1 MLSAADLDIQRKGGT
16 WSEIIHRGSWT
27 NRMPVLAWLL
37 FVELG
42 YLAALPLA
50 MFIFRPLPDRGIILA
65 RVLGLL
71 VVAYVTWLV
80 VSLGWV
86 TFSRTSIL
94 LGFLVLASLSALV
107 LAARWREIKGFLAGH
122 WRLLLIGEGL
132 FLVAFLAFAAIRAAN
147 PDLWHPF
154 RGGEKPMELAY
165 LNAVVRS
172 TLMPPYD
179 PWFAGGYLNYY
190 YWGYFVVAV
199 PVKLTGI
206 LPTTA
211 FNLAVPLFFA
221 LTITSAYSLVYN
233 LAAGAMRSRTGHG
246 SETAPPSPT
255 TGVGA
260 RHASPPQ
267 DGGAPK
273 ADVVRGKVLWSPV
286 GAGLAAGV
294 LTAVIGNLDGAVQLV
309 QGAWHKVVN
318 GQSFPPFDFWRS
330 SRMVPE
336 LENFDPSPL
345 AFWVPDQVATALEKS
360 SHITEFPFFTFLFAD
375 LHAHLMAIPFALLVI
390 GLGLT
395 LVVAPRQVWARWW
408 WLAAAS
414 AMLALALG
422 ALWVINSWDYPSYL
436 LLTLAL
442 LGLAVLL
449 RPGPALRK
457 LLLLAALGSG
467 VVALSFLAFLP
478 FHQAYE
484 TFDTGLEASR
494 WRTPIDRYLAIHGL
508 FLFITATFLFYHTR
522 RTLAQLIGCLSP
534 RRLWSRGRAAE
545 VPRRPWLSWRRV
557 ALGLGVLLVVFMAVT
572 GYWTAALLMAF
583 LTLAALA
590 ARDVL
595 ASDAP
600 ERPYTMVAL
609 ALLGLALAI
618 GIGVELVRLKPD
630 IGRMNTFFKLY
641 LEAWVLYSL
650 AAGYMLWYLGSRGFF
665 RLRGLTWSA
674 LGGLGALA
682 LLVGVSL
689 IYTVLGTRD
698 RLDDRF
704 QAGPPTLDGT
714 AYMQQAVHREEGRPV
729 QLKWDLEAIRW
740 LQDHAIGSPVV
751 LEAHHEQYHWSA
763 RIASYTG
770 LPTILGWPWHQIQQ
784 RAAYQQAV
792 RDRAAV
798 VREIYDTPSLS
809 RAEELLRQYQVTYIV
824 VGELERGYYS
834 PGGLEKFD
842 EMVKQGLL
850 KPVFRNQGVR
860 IYQRVQ

>member
-1 MLSAADLDIQRKGGT
+1 
-16 WSEIIHRGSWT
+16 
-27 NRMPVLAWLL
+27 
-37 FVELG
+37 
-42 YLAALPLA
+42 
-50 MFIFRPLPDRGIILA
+50 
-65 RVLGLL
+65 
-71 VVAYVTWLV
+71 
-80 VSLGWV
+80 
-86 TFSRTSIL
+86 
-94 LGFLVLASLSALV
+94 
-107 LAARWREIKGFLAGH
+107 
-122 WRLLLIGEGL
+122 
-132 FLVAFLAFAAIRAAN
+132 
-147 PDLWHPF
+147 
-154 RGGEKPMELAY
+154 
-165 LNAVVRS
+165 
-172 TLMPPYD
+172 MPPYD

-221 LTITSAYSLVYN
+221 LTVTGAYSLVYN
-233 LAAGAMRSRTGHG
+233 LAAGAMRSQAGHG
-246 SETAPPSPT
+246 SEGTPNSPT

-260 RHASPPQ
+260 RHASPVQ
-267 DGGAPK
+267 DGGARRG
-273 ADVVRGKVLWSPV
+273 DVLRGKVLWGPV

-294 LTAVIGNLDGAVQLV
+294 MTAVIGNLDGAVQLV

-375 LHAHLMAIPFALLVI
+375 LHAHLMAIPFAMLVI
-390 GLGLT
+390 GLGLS
-395 LVVAPRQVWARWW
+395 LVVGGRAARWW

-422 ALWVINSWDYPSYL
+422 TLWVINSWDYPSYL

-442 LGLAVLL
+442 LALTVLF

-457 LLLLAALGSG
+457 LLLWAALGAG

-484 TFDTGLEASR
+484 TFDTGLEASK

-508 FLFITATFLFYHTR
+508 FLFITATFLIYHFR
-522 RTLAQLIGCLSP
+522 RILAQLRGAISKLHRLSAVPFSAHGSTSSP
-534 RRLWSRGRAAE
+534 RWFDRLTMSGYPLTLSLSKGRPE
-545 VPRRPWLSWRRV
+545 PVCPEHRRRVEGRLKRLSQQLLGGLRPRRPWLTWRRV
-557 ALGLGVLLVVFMAVT
+557 ALGLGVMLVVYLAAA
-572 GYWTAALLMAF
+572 GYWTASLLVAF

-595 ASDAP
+595 ASNAP
-600 ERPYTMVAL
+600 ERLFTAVSL
-609 ALLGLALAI
+609 ALLGLGLAI

-650 AAGYMLWYLGSRGFF
+650 AAGYMLWYLGTRGFF
-665 RLRGLTWSA
+665 RLRGLSWSA

-689 IYTVLGTRD
+689 IYTVLGTQD
-698 RLDDRF
+698 RLADRF
-704 QAGPPTLDGT
+704 QPGPPTLDGA
-714 AYMQQAVHREEGRPV
+714 AYMQRAVHREEGRLV
-729 QLKWDLEAIRW
+729 ELKWDLEAIRW

-751 LEAHHEQYHWSA
+751 LEAHHEQYRWSA

-770 LPTILGWPWHQIQQ
+770 LPTVLGWPWHQIQQ

-798 VREIYDTPSLS
+798 VREIYDTPSLK
-809 RAEELLRQYQVTYIV
+809 RAEEMLRQYQVEYIV
-824 VGELERGYYS
+824 VGELEHVYYS
-834 PGGLEKFD
+834 PVGLDKFD

-850 KPVFRNQGVR
+850 KAVFRNQGIQLYQMVR
-860 IYQRVQ
+860 